1 MTAEEIDRVVARAQG
16 GDREAFR
23 RLVIALEADLRLFL
37 CAFEVT
43 EGLAEEVLQQT
54 FVTAYHK
61 LALYKPQAA
70 FRAWLKAIAR
80 NHLLKELRE
89 QRRFAGS
96 SGDVLG
102 EIVAESALEDF
113 ERVDELEFHTRK
125 LRACLERL
133 PATSR
138 ELVEGRYMQQQP
150 IPSLAGRFKRTEV
163 WVRVTLCRIRK
174 SLRQCME
181 GSEARA

>member
-1 MTAEEIDRVVARAQG
+1 MNAEEIDRVVERAKR
-16 GDREAFR
+16 GDRDAFR
-23 RLVIALEADLRLFL
+23 RLVIELESDLRVFL
-37 CAFEVT
+37 CAFEVS
-43 EGLAEEVLQQT
+43 EGLSEEVLQQT

-61 LALYKPQAA
+61 LSMYQPQAA

-89 QRRFAGS
+89 QRRFAA
-96 SGDVLG
+96 SGGDALG
-102 EIVAESALEDF
+102 EIAAESGLDDF
-113 ERVDELEFHTRK
+113 ERMDELEFHTRR
-125 LRACLERL
+125 LRACIERL
-133 PATSR
+133 PATAR
-138 ELVEGRYMQQQP
+138 ELVEGRYLRQQA

-181 GSEARA
+181 AREAA